1 MPDERIVI
9 DDNIITSFCPET
21 AADVGF
27 ALLSLLVGSER
38 AEVVKIAM
46 GFGNGKSL

>member
-1 MPDERIVI
+1 MPDDRIVI

-27 ALLSLLVGSER
+27 ALLSRLVGEKK
-38 AEVVKIAM
+38 AEVVKCAM
-46 GFGNGKSL
+46 GFS